1 MRQLRVL
8 LKGIGLNLNF
18 GSIDMKLKVLL
29 ISALISISFYANSE
43 IEYYDCGEE
52 NYDRVY
58 FKFDLDAIDDIS
70 PDTNSGVRL
79 RSYGEVFEP
88 LDVRVSQKWF
98 KVTEIREIGFWV
110 DLTDAIFFINRKG
123 GESFYK
129 DYANFLGDDRI
140 KKSLGYCKNNIKG
153 ENLNTFFKMNSELQK
168 EREDA
173 ELNKIAN
180 QPSAMNW
187 N

>member
-1 MRQLRVL
+1 
-8 LKGIGLNLNF
+8 
-18 GSIDMKLKVLL
+18 MKLKVLL

-110 DLTDAIFFINRKG
+110 DLTDAIFFINRK
-123 GESFYK
+123 
-129 DYANFLGDDRI
+129 LRI
-140 KKSLGYCKNNIKG
+140 FHKYRIIYF
-153 ENLNTFFKMNSELQK
+153 T
-168 EREDA
+168 
-173 ELNKIAN
+173 
-180 QPSAMNW
+180 
-187 N
+187 